1 MSVRAPKTVWLTAA
15 LVAVATVA
23 WAADDAPDPKCSAGG
38 NPAWQAAYADVRR
51 LVDDLR
57 AEVDAMKDVRAAQK
71 ELMAW
76 NEERAQLGLSA
87 MTLRPELCLEEV
99 NKRWCRLLPA
109 TFGVA
114 ENRQ

>member
-1 MSVRAPKTVWLTAA
+1 MSVRTIG
-15 LVAVATVA
+15 LVAVLVAAASTV

-38 NPAWQAAYADVRR
+38 NSAWQAACADVRR

-76 NEERAQLGLSA
+76 NEERAELGLSA
-87 MTLRPELCLEEV
+87 MTLRPELCLEEA
-99 NKRWCRLLPA
+99 NERWCRLLPA

-114 ENRQ
+114 ERRP